1 MIHLLKYAFIYIKI
15 CLIYSLYFNRKSSM
29 PYKYTILLI
38 LIIIVSSLGKE
49 NCTLDGSVKIDFR
62 SI

>member
-1 MIHLLKYAFIYIKI
+1 MIHLLKYVF
-15 CLIYSLYFNRKSSM
+15 
-29 PYKYTILLI
+29 KYQDLLGIFTLTLTENLPCPTNILLLI

-49 NCTLDGSVKIDFR
+49 NCTLEGSVKIDFR

>member
-1 MIHLLKYAFIYIKI
+1 MIHLLKYVFIYQYLLDILHSI
-15 CLIYSLYFNRKSSM
+15 LTENLPCPTNIL
-29 PYKYTILLI
+29 LLI

-49 NCTLDGSVKIDFR
+49 NCTLEGSVKIDFR